1 MTCLLLC
8 YALSLRLPVL
18 VGCHLL
24 LISGS
29 FQGNVQRQHAA
40 AAGTWCLWGQ
50 GCGRSWEDSRGQ
62 QAGGR
67 LCLPLSLHCSV
78 AGKQRAGSLRE
89 VYKVGKTLGTGG
101 ESGAA
106 GM

>member
-40 AAGTWCLWGQ
+40 ARAAVVGSNGEVCVN
-50 GCGRSWEDSRGQ
+50 
-62 QAGGR
+62 
-67 LCLPLSLHCSV
+67 LCVTFCALCNTMFV
-78 AGKQRAGSLRE
+78 CK
-89 VYKVGKTLGTGG
+89 
-101 ESGAA
+101 
-106 GM
+106 